1 VRGAVQL
8 HVAEHDTAP
17 TPQMCEQIV
26 KQVQSVGRHGEMH
39 LYPGTDHAFFNDQRA
54 DVYNAEAAKLAW
66 DRTLAFFRQY
76 LA

>member
-1 VRGAVQL
+1 
-8 HVAEHDTAP
+8 
-17 TPQMCEQIV
+17 MCEQIV